1 MRRAPTLLAAALAA
15 LSLGVAACGD
25 DEEEPST
32 QTQATP
38 EATEAAGVAC
48 VPVVGSSSSS
58 PQAATPRERA
68 ARAVANR
75 AGALLMARSESSSW

>member
-38 EATEAAGVAC
+38 EATEAFCASRS
-48 VPVVGSSSSS
+48 VPF
-58 PQAATPRERA
+58 
-68 ARAVANR
+68 
-75 AGALLMARSESSSW
+75 